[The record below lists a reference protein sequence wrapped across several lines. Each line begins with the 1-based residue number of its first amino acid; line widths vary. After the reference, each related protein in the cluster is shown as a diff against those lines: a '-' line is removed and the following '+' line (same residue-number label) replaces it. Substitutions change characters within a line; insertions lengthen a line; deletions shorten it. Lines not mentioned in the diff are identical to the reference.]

1 MSLERHYTLTPKQMK
16 FAELV
21 ALQNYK
27 LVHAWREAYDTAD
40 DTPMTTCR
48 PAASKLAQTPRV
60 AEYIQQLRDEAREE
74 MVRLHSWSKY
84 DVIARATKHM
94 DGAADAKQWSAVNG
108 ALQQIVDLEGL
119 SAARKVEVSG
129 NIEVSHYAQLTM
141 EQLMALADQADA
153 LPPADDDSIVNVQG
167 RLVEGETV

>member
-1 MSLERHYTLTPKQMK
+1 MSLERHYNLTSKQIK

-21 ALQNYK
+21 ALEGYK
-27 LVHAWREAYDTAD
+27 LVHAWRTAYDTAP
-40 DTPMTTCR
+40 DTPMTTAR

-84 DVIARATKHM
+84 DVIAKATQHM
-94 DGAADAKQWSAVNG
+94 DGAATAKQWSAVNG
-108 ALQQIVDLEGL
+108 ALAQIIDLEGL
-119 SAARKVEVSG
+119 SAAKKVEVSG
-129 NIEVSHYAQLTM
+129 NVDINHYAQLSM
-141 EQLMALADQADA
+141 DELKALADQADA

-167 RLVEGETV
+167 RLVVED